1 MDIKSNISVGEIVRS
16 NFKTAQLFEKNKIDF
31 CYGGEISLSEA
42 CEKSNVDINKLI
54 PEIEALVQSSDPDSK
69 YMDSLSLD
77 ALSEYIVKRHHSY
90 VAENIPFIKQNLDKL
105 CDVHGSHNL
114 ELFEVRE

>member
-77 ALSEYIVKRHHSY
+77 ALSEYIVKRH
-90 VAENIPFIKQNLDKL
+90 
-105 CDVHGSHNL
+105 
-114 ELFEVRE
+114 